1 MKNSCTQTFIYLNLT
16 TPKLKYKPYKKPSY
30 MWLKRYTCSI
40 CNKRFSSSYSL
51 DDIEHKI
58 CYSCDYTSEDLKWNA
73 SGVLD
78 FNSLLISDP

>member
-1 MKNSCTQTFIYLNLT
+1 MKNSCTQTFIYLYLT
-16 TPKLKYKPYKKPSY
+16 TPKLKYKPKRRF
-30 MWLKRYTCSI
+30 MWLKRYTCCI
-40 CNKRFSSSYSL
+40 CNKRYSSSYSL
-51 DDIEHKI
+51 DDNEPKI